1 MELPVPQAVA
11 TAVAIKAASITTGD
25 NCSLAYSQ
33 QGPDNGKPLLFI
45 HGWRQTAAQW
55 AKQVSHFS
63 EAGFRVTTYDMRGH
77 GDSEKPPFG
86 YRISR
91 LAADLND
98 LLTTLQLKG
107 LTIVAHSMGCCVL
120 WAFWDQYP
128 DSHKLVKRLVL
139 VDEPATLVSD
149 PNWPEGKDKERA
161 AIFTPD
167 AVFNTAHNM
176 ADGLLPLIRSMFSSS
191 ITEEEFEWVM
201 EQNRKIND
209 KNAAALL
216 IDHAFN
222 DWSDVLPRINV
233 PTLVISGEISILPAA
248 GVNWVASQIPGA
260 KHYTFSTMEK
270 GSHFMFWENYERF
283 NSLVE
288 GFLLE
293 S

>member
-1 MELPVPQAVA
+1 
-11 TAVAIKAASITTGD
+11 
-25 NCSLAYSQ
+25 
-33 QGPDNGKPLLFI
+33 
-45 HGWRQTAAQW
+45 
-55 AKQVSHFS
+55 
-63 EAGFRVTTYDMRGH
+63 MRGH
-77 GDSEKPPFG
+77 GDSEKPTFG

-98 LLTTLQLKG
+98 LLRTLQLED
-107 LTIVAHSMGCCVL
+107 LSMVAHSMGCCVL

-128 DSHKLVKRLVL
+128 NSHKLVKRLVL

-167 AVFNTAHNM
+167 GVFNTAHNM
-176 ADGLLPLIRSMFSSS
+176 TDFLLPLIRSMFSSS
-191 ITEEEFEWVM
+191 ITGEEFGWVM
-201 EQNRKIND
+201 EQNRKISD
-209 KNAAALL
+209 KDAAALL

-233 PTLVISGEISILPAA
+233 PTLVISGEISILPAT
-248 GVNWVASQIPGA
+248 GVNWVASQIPSA
-260 KHYTFSTMEK
+260 KDYTFSTAEK
-270 GSHFMFWENYERF
+270 GSHFMFWENHERF